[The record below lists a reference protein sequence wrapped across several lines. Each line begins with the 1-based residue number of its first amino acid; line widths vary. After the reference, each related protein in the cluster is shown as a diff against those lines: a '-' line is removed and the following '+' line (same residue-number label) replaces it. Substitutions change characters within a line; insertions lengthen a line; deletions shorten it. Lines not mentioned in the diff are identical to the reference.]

1 MTVSFQLYSAR
12 NFQPWADVLKLVA
25 GLGYKNVE
33 GFGGVYE
40 DPKAFRALM
49 DQNGLAMPSGHFSMD
64 MLENDFST
72 AVAIASELG
81 VETIICPFLM
91 PDARPTDRAGWV
103 AFAHRLAAVGEKCKD
118 AGFRFAWHNHDFEFK
133 ALADGQVPEEII
145 LENAP
150 NIGWEMDV
158 AWVVRGGAD
167 PFAWIE
173 RFGPRIW
180 VVHVKDIAPE
190 GDCQDE
196 DGWADVGE
204 GVMKWDELLAGLKS
218 HGQTQLFVMEHDKP
232 SDVQRFARRSL
243 LNFQQL

>member
-12 NFQPWADVLKLVA
+12 NFQPWADVLKMISGV
-25 GLGYKNVE
+25 GYQNVE

-49 DQNGLAMPSGHFSMD
+49 DQNGLAMPSGHFAMD

-72 AVAIASELG
+72 AVSIAKDLG

-91 PDARPTDRAGWV
+91 PDDRPGDSAGWV
-103 AFAHRLAAVGEKCKD
+103 DFAHRLAAVGDKCKD

-133 ALADGQVPEEII
+133 ALPDGQVPQEII

-180 VVHVKDIAPE
+180 IAHVKDIAPE
-190 GDCQDE
+190 GDCKDE
-196 DGWADVGE
+196 DGWADLGE

-218 HGQTQLFVMEHDKP
+218 RGQTALFVMEHDKP
-232 SDVQRFARRSL
+232 SDAHRFASRSFQ
-243 LNFQQL
+243 NFKKL